1 MASTS
6 CIRWQAESTASPAQL
21 TCLHVRVAHWAE
33 AGGEFKS
40 KFGVRSGVHLSVHLR
55 SVMRSAESFSREKH
69 LITASVLR
77 APVAFE
83 KGAKSLFSKSSER
96 KLITSA
102 QTPGRDWEV
111 WRGRNYTGGATVR
124 GWGTHAESGARQ
136 PLSPLHTSSFQFD
149 CKQDLTLQT
158 FLFCCGGRGA
168 NSPTDSTSKSSLPA
182 VEKIL
187 RF

>member
-6 CIRWQAESTASPAQL
+6 CIRWQTESAASPAPL
-21 TCLHVRVAHWAE
+21 TCLHVRFARRAE
-33 AGGEFKS
+33 AGGGEFKS
-40 KFGVRSGVHLSVHLR
+40 KFGVCSGVHLSVHLR

-83 KGAKSLFSKSSER
+83 KGAKSLFSKSSEG

-111 WRGRNYTGGATVR
+111 SERTELHGRRHCRRLMRSCGELCPSAFIATSHIQLSVR
-124 GWGTHAESGARQ
+124 
-136 PLSPLHTSSFQFD
+136 L
-149 CKQDLTLQT
+149 
-158 FLFCCGGRGA
+158 
-168 NSPTDSTSKSSLPA
+168 
-182 VEKIL
+182 
-187 RF
+187 

>member
-1 MASTS
+1 MATTS
-6 CIRWQAESTASPAQL
+6 CIHRQAESAAPPVQL
-21 TCLHVRVAHWAE
+21 TCLHVRFARRAE
-33 AGGEFKS
+33 TAGEFKS

-83 KGAKSLFSKSSER
+83 KGAKSLFSRSSEG
-96 KLITSA
+96 KLITST

-111 WRGRNYTGGATVR
+111 SERMELHGWHHCQRPTRSCRELCPSAFIATTR
-124 GWGTHAESGARQ
+124 PTF
-136 PLSPLHTSSFQFD
+136 SFQFN

-158 FLFCCGGRGA
+158 FVL
-168 NSPTDSTSKSSLPA
+168 LW
-182 VEKIL
+182 
-187 RF
+187 

>member
-1 MASTS
+1 MYLQRIICSGACLRFSAYVPPVCKIVIPDGLNELHSLASRKRGLACAVDMFACALCTPGW
-6 CIRWQAESTASPAQL
+6 R
-21 TCLHVRVAHWAE
+21 E

-83 KGAKSLFSKSSER
+83 KGAKRLFSKSSEG

-111 WRGRNYTGGATVR
+111 SERTELHGRRHCQRLTRSCGELCPSAFIATSHIQLSVR
-124 GWGTHAESGARQ
+124 
-136 PLSPLHTSSFQFD
+136 L
-149 CKQDLTLQT
+149 
-158 FLFCCGGRGA
+158 
-168 NSPTDSTSKSSLPA
+168 
-182 VEKIL
+182 
-187 RF
+187 